1 MQSLYQP
8 LLAGGG
14 ALRALSSH
22 SKTSMSSCTEQKRS
36 SRYVCEHRA
45 CVAGLALSTQS
56 HLAYCVAVHMWSEH
70 VLRRIAGLQSALSDS
85 MAAET
90 ALSKARS
97 AVHAAAEAGK
107 LHEQSP
113 MGMDR
118 STEREAARW
127 SLDCTHKVKEAEAV
141 RLTSYKASHACH
153 CDTQLV

>member
-1 MQSLYQP
+1 M
-8 LLAGGG
+8 
-14 ALRALSSH
+14 
-22 SKTSMSSCTEQKRS
+22 
-36 SRYVCEHRA
+36 YVCERRA
-45 CVAGLALSTQS
+45 SVAGLALLAQS
-56 HLAYCVAVHMWSEH
+56 HLAYRVIVHTKREH
-70 VLRRIAGLQSALSDS
+70 VLRRTAGSQSALADS

-141 RLTSYKASHACH
+141 RLASHKAPHACR
-153 CDTQLV
+153 CDTQSA